1 MTGGHRGTGAAIEA
15 ADGRALVIRADRNDP
30 DAAVAAVAATVRTLG
45 GLDILVN
52 NAGIFIGGPSDRITV
67 KELDDILAADVRAV
81 FLRTTPPPPS
91 RAAGGGG
98 SRVGVGCRRVL
109 RPRAGGR
116 WEIGVEAPAS
126 LVVRVSWSRGTWR
139 RRVPSRR

>member
-1 MTGGHRGTGAAIEA
+1 MTGGNRGTGAAIEA
-15 ADGRALVIRADRNDP
+15 ADGRALVIRADRNNP

-52 NAGIFIGGPSDRITV
+52 NAGIF
-67 KELDDILAADVRAV
+67 AAEVRAV